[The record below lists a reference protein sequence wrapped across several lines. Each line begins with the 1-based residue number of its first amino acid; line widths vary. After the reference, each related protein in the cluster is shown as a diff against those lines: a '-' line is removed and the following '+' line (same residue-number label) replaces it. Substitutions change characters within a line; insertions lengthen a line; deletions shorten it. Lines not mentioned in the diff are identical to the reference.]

1 MLELWLGE
9 EVRRRWKSLRKTAA
23 FCVYFCKTKLPQT
36 FLAYFTIF
44 PVKNSGRTCP
54 VILLVHVT
62 LTEVTA

>member
-1 MLELWLGE
+1 MYANIIYSKYRHDHLT
-9 EVRRRWKSLRKTAA
+9 SLIYLTYVH
-23 FCVYFCKTKLPQT
+23 CPEDT
-36 FLAYFTIF
+36 FLSYFTIF

>member
-1 MLELWLGE
+1 MSELWWGK
-9 EVRRRWKSLRKTAA
+9 EVRRWKSLRKRAV
-23 FCVYFCKTKLPQT
+23 FCVYLCKTKLSQT
-36 FLAYFTIF
+36 FLLYFMIF